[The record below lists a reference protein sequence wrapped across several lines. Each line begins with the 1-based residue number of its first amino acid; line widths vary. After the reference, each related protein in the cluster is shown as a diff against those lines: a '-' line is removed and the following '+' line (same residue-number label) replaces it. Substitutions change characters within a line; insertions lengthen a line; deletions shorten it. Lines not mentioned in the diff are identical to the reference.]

1 MKKGKTK
8 NKAVLSLFLIL
19 AVLVIIVLAL
29 ALFSIEQENP
39 VEEGPA
45 EKKTVQETQIEETSV
60 EETPQDSELNQNSEK
75 FDFEYIDIG
84 QGLKITDLSVVT
96 GNFPEDGSDEFLK
109 EVLSAEFVNEG
120 EKTLQYAKV
129 NVTIDEE
136 VYTFE
141 LSTLPSGERLRAF
154 EVNKKSVQEN
164 SQNITAEAENIA
176 LFSAEPSCY
185 EDKLEIIPGK
195 KQIMV
200 KNISNEDIENEI
212 SVFFKNETAGIY
224 MGGITYRVRID
235 GLKAGETISG
245 YSSHADEE
253 GTEIMFVTFGN

>member
-1 MKKGKTK
+1 MKKRKTK
-8 NKAVLSLFLIL
+8 NRAVKGLFLIL
-19 AVLVIIVLAL
+19 AVLVIIVLAF
-29 ALFSIEQENP
+29 ALFFIEQEKP
-39 VEEGPA
+39 VEEA
-45 EKKTVQETQIEETSV
+45 SVEKTPVKEIQIEETLV
-60 EETPQDSELNQNSEK
+60 EEISQDSELNLNADNFE
-75 FDFEYIDIG
+75 FEYIDIG

-96 GNFPEDGSDEFLK
+96 GNFPEDGSGEFLK

-120 EKTLQYAKV
+120 DKTLQYAKV

-141 LSTLPSGERLRAF
+141 LSTLPGGERLRAF
-154 EVNKKSVQEN
+154 EVNKKSVPEN

-176 LFSAEPSCY
+176 LFSEEPSCY

-200 KNISNEDIENEI
+200 KNISNEDIKNEI

-253 GTEIMFVTFGN
+253 GTKIMFVTFGN